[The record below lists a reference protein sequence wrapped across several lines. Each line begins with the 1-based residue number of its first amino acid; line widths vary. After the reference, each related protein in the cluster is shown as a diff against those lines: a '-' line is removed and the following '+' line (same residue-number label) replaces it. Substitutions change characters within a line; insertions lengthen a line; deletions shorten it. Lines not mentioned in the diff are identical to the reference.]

1 MKSLVLC
8 AAGICGLEPPFAVY
22 AEQVCD
28 SAKVSDHH
36 ALVPTMSAA
45 DCELDDLPA
54 GECELLR
61 LMAAQVL
68 RAVSA
73 PHRWLETSVEL
84 ACGGVTYSVKGKT
97 VLDPGWRAIRHRRA
111 PGQLLP
117 ECTRATS

>member
-1 MKSLVLC
+1 MKSPVLC

-36 ALVPTMSAA
+36 ALVPTMSTA
-45 DCELDDLPA
+45 DCELEDLPA

-73 PHRWLETSVEL
+73 PHRWLETSPL
-84 ACGGVTYSVKGKT
+84 LSWQ
-97 VLDPGWRAIRHRRA
+97 VLLSCSLFHRRSC
-111 PGQLLP
+111 GL
-117 ECTRATS
+117 RY